1 LTLREAFQ
9 KLKRGGDATLALQ
22 LHNRLRFQRGWTYRD
37 CVHAYAMC
45 NEMDEHEALSEWD
58 EHMLAA
64 EKIEPTYR

>member
-1 LTLREAFQ
+1 
-9 KLKRGGDATLALQ
+9 
-22 LHNRLRFQRGWTYRD
+22 
-37 CVHAYAMC
+37 MC